1 MGTWRMS
8 ADLLARARFVV
19 SPYADVVAALAGL
32 VNPRTPAELAQRALH
47 GDSFAAMLEQHP
59 GRAAVLAHSFG
70 YRWTADFLC
79 LPPRGG
85 QMPFPDHLAMVA
97 ELGDRRIREDLLETT
112 GGPLPPVLRRRGVVD
127 HAAGLLEWVWTHVV
141 SSDWPRR
148 ERVLRADIVARTSR
162 LATHGWEAVL
172 GDLGRDRAWLGKG
185 ELRINVHDNPT
196 RDLGAATEL
205 WFIPVHGPASSV
217 GWDLPS
223 RYAVY
228 YPVAGVLA
236 GLESGRSGATDRL
249 IGGNR
254 SRLLAALGTPASSTG
269 LAALTGLPLGSVGG
283 HLKVLRESGLVERRR
298 SGREVLYWRT
308 ALGDA
313 LTAAGSGGASD

>member
-1 MGTWRMS
+1 MGTWRLS

-19 SPYADVVAALAGL
+19 SPYADVVAAMAGL
-32 VNPRTPAELAQRALH
+32 VQPRTPSERASAVLH
-47 GDSFAAMLEQHP
+47 GDAFRAMLERHP

-70 YRWTADFLC
+70 RRWTADFLC

-85 QMPFPDHLAMVA
+85 PMTFPDQLALVE
-97 ELGDRRIREDLLETT
+97 ELGDRRIRADLLETT
-112 GGPLPPVLRRRGVVD
+112 GGPLPGVLRRPGVTG
-127 HAAGLLEWVWTHVV
+127 HATGLLDWVWTHVV
-141 SSDWPRR
+141 ATDWPRR

-162 LATHGWEAVL
+162 LASHGWEAVL
-172 GDLGRDRAWLGKG
+172 ADLGRDRAWLGRG

-196 RDLGAATEL
+196 RDLADASEL
-205 WFIPVHGPASSV
+205 WFVPVHGPASSV
-217 GWDLPS
+217 GWHLPS

-236 GLESGRSGATDRL
+236 GLESGQPGAAA
-249 IGGNR
+249 
-254 SRLLAALGTPASSTG
+254 RLLGSNRARLLVALGTPSSTTG
-269 LAALTGLPLGSVGG
+269 LAALSGLPLGSVGG
-283 HLKVLRESGLVERRR
+283 HLRVLRESGLVERRR

-313 LTAAGSGGASD
+313 LVAAAG